1 MSDDRMVHA
10 NITELRT
17 DDATV
22 ANNGLEL
29 IAEGTL
35 RPDLIDPVMR
45 LALPFAVANLS
56 RAGRLAVRDNLIS
69 LDQKVMA
76 TRAYEGWL
84 ILSNR
89 WDAHLAG
96 QHKKALACSCSD
108 PGPFQ
113 V

>member
-10 NITELRT
+10 NITEFRT

-22 ANNGLEL
+22 ANNALEL
-29 IAEGTL
+29 IAEGSL
-35 RPDLIDPVMR
+35 RPDLVDPVMR
-45 LALPFAVANLS
+45 LSLPFAVANLS
-56 RAGRLAVRDNLIS
+56 RAGRLAVRDNLVS

-76 TRAYEGWL
+76 ARAYESWL
-84 ILSNR
+84 IQSNR

-96 QHKKALACSCSD
+96 QHTAGACNCSD
-108 PGPFQ
+108 PGPFE